1 VPQPLS
7 PSEVFHAL
15 VRGVCDRK
23 WDDLPGL
30 YAEQTN
36 VVHPLDPFRAPPLL
50 TREQLHEHFA
60 GGDEVL
66 GDARFEPANITIH
79 ETADP
84 EVIIAEFEYRGTVP
98 GSGEPFALPG
108 IFVMR
113 VRDGQIVSSRDYV
126 DHLGL
131 ARALGR
137 TDGLITA
144 LDDAPPVVAHRPHG
158 QPARKTEKT
167 A

>member
-1 VPQPLS
+1 MPQPLS
-7 PSEVFHAL
+7 PSDVFHAL

-60 GGDEVL
+60 GWDEVL
-66 GDARFEPANITIH
+66 GEVRFEPANITIH

-84 EVIIAEFEYRGTVP
+84 EVIVAEFEYRGTVP
-98 GSGEPFALPG
+98 GTGEPFALPG

-113 VRDGQIVSSRDYV
+113 VRDGQIVSSCDYV

-137 TDGLITA
+137 TDSLITA
-144 LDDAPPVVAHRPHG
+144 LHDAPSVVDG
-158 QPARKTEKT
+158 PATT
-167 A
+167 L

>member
-1 VPQPLS
+1 MSQPLS
-7 PSEVFHAL
+7 PSEVFYAL
-15 VRGVCDRK
+15 VRGVCDQK
-23 WDDLPGL
+23 WADLPGL

-60 GGDEVL
+60 GGDEIL
-66 GDARFEPANITIH
+66 GDVRFQPANITIH

-84 EVIIAEFEYRGTVP
+84 EVIVGEFEYRGTVP
-98 GSGEPFALPG
+98 ATGEPFALPG

-144 LDDAPPVVAHRPHG
+144 LGDA
-158 QPARKTEKT
+158 QPARKTAK
-167 A
+167 AV

>member
-1 VPQPLS
+1 MAQPLS
-7 PSEVFHAL
+7 PSEVFYQL
-15 VRGVCDRK
+15 VHGVCDGK
-23 WDDLPGL
+23 WDDLPSL

-36 VVHPLDPFRAPPLL
+36 VVHPLDPFRAPPML
-50 TREQLHEHFA
+50 TREQLREHFA
-60 GGDEVL
+60 GGDDAL
-66 GDARFEPANITIH
+66 GDVRFEPANITIH

-84 EVIIAEFEYRGTVP
+84 EVIVAEFEYQGTLP
-98 GSGEPFALPG
+98 GTGGPFALPG

-137 TDGLITA
+137 LDQLVTTA
-144 LDDAPPVVAHRPHG
+144 KHVPPHR
-158 QPARKTEKT
+158 
-167 A
+167 

>member
-1 VPQPLS
+1 MSKPLS
-7 PSEVFHAL
+7 PSEVFYEL
-15 VRGVCDRK
+15 VHGVCDCK
-23 WDDLPGL
+23 WDDLPSL

-36 VVHPLDPFRAPPLL
+36 VVHPLDPFRAPPML

-66 GDARFEPANITIH
+66 GDVRFRPANITIH

-84 EVIIAEFEYRGTVP
+84 EVIVAEFEYQGTAP
-98 GSGEPFALPG
+98 ATGESFALPG

-113 VRDGQIVSSRDYV
+113 IRDGQIVSSRDYV

-137 TDGLITA
+137 LDGLFTS
-144 LDDAPPVVAHRPHG
+144 LNDAPPASS
-158 QPARKTEKT
+158 A
-167 A
+167 

>member
-1 VPQPLS
+1 MPQPLS
-7 PSEVFHAL
+7 PAEVFHAL

-60 GGDEVL
+60 DGDEVL
-66 GDARFEPANITIH
+66 GDVRFEPANITIH

-84 EVIIAEFEYRGTVP
+84 EVIIAEFEYQGTGP
-98 GSGEPFALPG
+98 ATREPFALPG

-137 TDGLITA
+137 IDALITA
-144 LDDAPPVVAHRPHG
+144 ANGAPP
-158 QPARKTEKT
+158 ARS

>member
-1 VPQPLS
+1 MPKPLS
-7 PSEVFHAL
+7 PAEVFHEL
-15 VRGVCDRK
+15 VHGVCDRK

-50 TREQLHEHFA
+50 TRDQLHEHFA
-60 GGDEVL
+60 GGDEVVA
-66 GDARFEPANITIH
+66 DVRFEPANITVH

-84 EVIIAEFEYRGTVP
+84 EVIVAEFEYQGTVP
-98 GSGEPFALPG
+98 ATGESFALPG

-113 VRDGQIVSSRDYV
+113 VREGQIVSSRDYL

-137 TDGLITA
+137 LDGLITS
-144 LDDAPPVVAHRPHG
+144 LTDAPPAATG
-158 QPARKTEKT
+158 
-167 A
+167 

>member
-1 VPQPLS
+1 MPQPLG

-50 TREQLHEHFA
+50 TREQLREHFA

-66 GDARFEPANITIH
+66 GDVRFKPTGITIH
-79 ETADP
+79 QTADP
-84 EVIIAEFEYRGTVP
+84 EVIVAEFEYRGTVP
-98 GSGEPFALPG
+98 DTGGPFALPG

-137 TDGLITA
+137 IDDLVAA
-144 LDDAPPVVAHRPHG
+144 LNAA
-158 QPARKTEKT
+158 
-167 A
+167 

>member
-1 VPQPLS
+1 MPQPLS
-7 PSEVFHAL
+7 PAEVFHAL

-30 YAEQTN
+30 HAEQTN

-66 GDARFEPANITIH
+66 GDVRFEPANITIH

-84 EVIIAEFEYRGTVP
+84 EVIIAEFEYQGTGP
-98 GSGEPFALPG
+98 ATREPFALSMAQPPPSIG
-108 IFVMR
+108 
-113 VRDGQIVSSRDYV
+113 V
-126 DHLGL
+126 DVHIDAMAGL
-131 ARALGR
+131 ATSGGGTSGRAR
-137 TDGLITA
+137 
-144 LDDAPPVVAHRPHG
+144 RPQRRQMSLRG
-158 QPARKTEKT
+158 GDRRS
-167 A
+167 

>member
-1 VPQPLS
+1 MPQPLG

-60 GGDEVL
+60 GGTRSSVTC
-66 GDARFEPANITIH
+66 A
-79 ETADP
+79 
-84 EVIIAEFEYRGTVP
+84 
-98 GSGEPFALPG
+98 
-108 IFVMR
+108 
-113 VRDGQIVSSRDYV
+113 SSRP
-126 DHLGL
+126 
-131 ARALGR
+131 ASPSTKPR
-137 TDGLITA
+137 T
-144 LDDAPPVVAHRPHG
+144 R
-158 QPARKTEKT
+158 R
-167 A
+167 